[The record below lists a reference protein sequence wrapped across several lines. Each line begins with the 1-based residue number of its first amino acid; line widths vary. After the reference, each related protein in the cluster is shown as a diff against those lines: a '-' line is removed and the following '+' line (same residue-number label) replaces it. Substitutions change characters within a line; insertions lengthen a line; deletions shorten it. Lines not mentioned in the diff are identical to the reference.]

1 MNLQGFQVSILVVVM
16 VVIQSSR
23 GATICKKFTDLMEG
37 IQESI
42 EECLDT
48 HEGGR
53 GRCLEWGE
61 REMDLIKVSME
72 QFGCTAVRGA
82 KSQDG
87 NTKIDRALQPY
98 RCFGNTITELRC
110 EFVCKISSSS
120 RVLTARLVCD
130 QVADCDDGEDEK
142 YCKRRNWFEDV
153 LNWLRNNA
161 GDAQNPGAATQNPG
175 AATQSSWVVTT
186 QNPWAVRQ
194 NSWAVRQNPWVV
206 VVTQNPSTVTP
217 NPWADTQN
225 PWLNRVVA
233 AQNQWNEVQNA
244 VGVLNRFG

>member
-23 GATICKKFTDLMEG
+23 GATICKTFTD
-37 IQESI
+37 II
-42 EECLDT
+42 EEIEESMKAEECSET
-48 HEGGR
+48 HEGVKEQ
-53 GRCLEWGE
+53 CLIWEFQIAY
-61 REMDLIKVSME
+61 IKVSME
-72 QFGCTAVRGA
+72 QFGCTAGRGA

-87 NTKIDRALQPY
+87 VTKIDRALQPY

-161 GDAQNPGAATQNPG
+161 GDAENPGAV
-175 AATQSSWVVTT
+175 TQSSWVVTT

-217 NPWADTQN
+217 NPWTIAVTQN

-244 VGVLNRFG
+244 VGVLNRLG

>member
-1 MNLQGFQVSILVVVM
+1 MG
-16 VVIQSSR
+16 
-23 GATICKKFTDLMEG
+23 EG
-37 IQESI
+37 IEESMKP
-42 EECLDT
+42 EECT
-48 HEGGR
+48 EIHEGDR
-53 GRCLEWGE
+53 GRCLIWDRIQYLMIE
-61 REMDLIKVSME
+61 
-72 QFGCTAVRGA
+72 FGCAEDRGA

-87 NTKIDRALQPY
+87 VTKIDRALQPY

-130 QVADCDDGEDEK
+130 EEADCDDGEDEK

-186 QNPWAVRQ
+186 QKPWAVRQ
-194 NSWAVRQNPWVV
+194 NTWAVRQNPWVV

-217 NPWADTQN
+217 NPWATT
-225 PWLNRVVA
+225 LNRWTA
-233 AQNQWNEVQNA
+233 AQNRWNEVQDAAN
-244 VGVLNRFG
+244 VLSNLNF

>member
-1 MNLQGFQVSILVVVM
+1 MNFHELKISSLIVVM
-16 VVIQSSR
+16 VVIQSSL
-23 GATICKKFTDLMEG
+23 GATICKTLTDLMEG
-37 IQESI
+37 IEESL
-42 EECLDT
+42 EECREI
-48 HEGGR
+48 HEGVR
-53 GRCLEWGE
+53 GRCSGWE
-61 REMDLIKVSME
+61 REMKDIKDSMRE
-72 QFGCTAVRGA
+72 IGCTAGRGA

-87 NTKIDRALQPY
+87 ITKIDRALEPY

-130 QVADCDDGEDEK
+130 EEADCDDGEDEK